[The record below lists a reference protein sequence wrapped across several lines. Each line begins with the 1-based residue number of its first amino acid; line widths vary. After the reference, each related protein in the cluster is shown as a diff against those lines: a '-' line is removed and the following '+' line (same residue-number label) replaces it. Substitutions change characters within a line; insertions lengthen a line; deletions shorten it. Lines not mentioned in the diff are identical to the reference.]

1 MRIDTLVQAGC
12 QYERIRTEGGMEHRT
27 RRANHELERGREVL
41 RITWIGIWVNLAL
54 GVLKISAGLFGNSR
68 AVLADGIH
76 SLTDLISDFAII
88 IGVRYWTNP
97 PDARHPYGH
106 KKVESLVSFFIG
118 SLLAAAGI
126 GIIVDA
132 LIRMGQAHEAR
143 LGGLLALSAAVLSI
157 ISKEAL
163 YRWTLA
169 KGRFLKSE
177 AVMANAWDHR
187 SDAFSSIPTAVAVA
201 VAFWFPALAVVDLFG
216 AVVVALF
223 ILHTA
228 WKICY
233 RAVYVLVDGG
243 PDEEVIE
250 LIREYSLRVP
260 GVKDVHEL
268 RTRYI
273 GQGLQVD
280 MHVSIDASLSVR
292 EGDVIAHRL
301 EDALQGSEAAKQI
314 GAEIFD
320 VLVHIDPW
328 SPTTE

>member
-1 MRIDTLVQAGC
+1 
-12 QYERIRTEGGMEHRT
+12 MEHRT
-27 RRANHELERGREVL
+27 RRVTHELERGREVL
-41 RITWIGIWVNLAL
+41 RVTWVGIWVNLAV
-54 GVLKISAGLFGNSR
+54 GVLKISAGHFSNSR

-88 IGVRYWTNP
+88 IGVRYWTSP
-97 PDARHPYGH
+97 PDAQHPYGH
-106 KKVESLVSFFIG
+106 KKMESLVSFVIG
-118 SLLAAAGI
+118 ALLAAAGI
-126 GIIVDA
+126 GLIVDA
-132 LIRMGQAHEAR
+132 FNRMSQAHEAQ
-143 LGGLLALSAAVLSI
+143 LAGPLALSAVVLSI
-157 ISKEAL
+157 IGKEAL
-163 YRWTLA
+163 YRWTLV
-169 KGRFLKSE
+169 KGRLLKSE

-187 SDAFSSIPTAVAVA
+187 SDVFSSIPTVVAVA
-201 VAFWFPALAVVDLFG
+201 VAFWFPSLAVVDLFG
-216 AVVVALF
+216 AVLVALF

-228 WKICY
+228 WKICF

-243 PDEEVIE
+243 PDEEMTE
-250 LIREYSLRVP
+250 RIREFSLRVP

-268 RTRYI
+268 RTRYM

-292 EGDVIAHRL
+292 EGDAIAHRL

-328 SPTTE
+328 SPVTEKTLR